1 MVENGENSVFEASNI
16 LDFIIQKRI
25 HLVVVTAVALVVSLI
40 ISMIIPQKFKSTVI
54 LFPASSSSISQSLL
68 SENFTDKEL
77 LKFGEQVE
85 VEQMMQVLQSSE
97 IRDRIIEK
105 YNLIDHYQID
115 INGKYPNTTLYRTYK
130 KNIRIIRTE
139 YMSVKIDVYDESPET
154 AAFIANDISALYDS
168 TVNRMQKKRSVMAF
182 QLVEVKYNE
191 QKSLVSKMQD
201 SIRDIH
207 LLGVFEFESQSEVF
221 NDQYATAL
229 AAGNLRGAQEL
240 EKKLDILAEY
250 GSTYTRLRDQLQEEI
265 KKLAVLETKY
275 SEAKIDMEQ
284 TLPHKYVVSGA
295 EIAERK
301 STPIRWLIVVISTL
315 SSFLFA
321 LFCLLVIDTLKKK

>member
-1 MVENGENSVFEASNI
+1 MVENGKNSVFEASNI

-25 HLVVVTAVALVVSLI
+25 HLAVVTVFALIVSI
-40 ISMIIPQKFKSTVI
+40 VISMIIPPKFKSTVI

-68 SENFTDKEL
+68 SESFTDKEL
-77 LKFGEQVE
+77 LKFGEQIE

-105 YNLIDHYQID
+105 YNLIDHYEID

-154 AAFIANDISALYDS
+154 AALIANDISALYDS

-182 QLVEVKYNE
+182 QLVEDKYNE
-191 QKSLVSKMQD
+191 QKSLVNKMQD

-284 TLPHKYVVSGA
+284 TLPHKYVVSRA

-321 LFCLLVIDTLKKK
+321 LFCLLVIDTVKKK